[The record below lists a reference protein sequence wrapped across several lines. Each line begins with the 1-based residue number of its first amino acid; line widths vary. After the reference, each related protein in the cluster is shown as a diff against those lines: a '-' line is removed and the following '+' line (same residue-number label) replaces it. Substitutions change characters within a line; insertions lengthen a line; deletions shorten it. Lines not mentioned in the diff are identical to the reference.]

1 MGTCFKINHV
11 KNKFLITFPLTKQ
24 NYKVFQ
30 NQSKIKNIFIVY
42 RNNEI
47 DIFWGYRC
55 SINGKSNYQLK
66 RNNLVGQVTWWC

>member
-30 NQSKIKNIFIVY
+30 NQSKIFIV
-42 RNNEI
+42 NCDNEI
-47 DIFWGYRC
+47 DTFWGYGC
-55 SINGKSNYQLK
+55 YLLTEKVIIN
-66 RNNLVGQVTWWC
+66 